1 MLDTLTNSMLEKPEN
16 TNFEGEDGD
25 EEILYVLRRAAVTN
39 LGWIVTGIIL
49 LLAPLVFNSYIIVVN
64 KQFPHL
70 ITPTLAFII
79 NGFWYI
85 FSLGYIFERFI
96 NWFFNVYIIS
106 NKRVV
111 DMDFNYLLR
120 RNISEA
126 PLRNIEDVTYTVSGT
141 LPTVFNYGDISIQ
154 TAAEKRE
161 IEFES
166 VYDPGRVQDIL
177 SDLVSLKKGR
187 R

>member
-1 MLDTLTNSMLEKPEN
+1 MLDTLTNSMLEKPDD
-16 TNFEGEDGD
+16 TDFEGKDGD
-25 EEILYVLRRAAVTN
+25 EEILYVLRRATITN
-39 LGWIVTGIIL
+39 AGWIMIGVVL
-49 LLAPLVFNSYIIVVN
+49 LLAPLGFNTIIIEIN
-64 KQFPHL
+64 KQFPNL
-70 ITPTLAFII
+70 ITTTLAFII
-79 NGFWYI
+79 NLFWYI
-85 FSLGYIFERFI
+85 FALGYIFERFI

-161 IEFES
+161 IEFEA
-166 VYDPGRVQDIL
+166 VYDPGKVQDIL
-177 SDLVSLKKGR
+177 SDLVSLKKGY
-187 R
+187 